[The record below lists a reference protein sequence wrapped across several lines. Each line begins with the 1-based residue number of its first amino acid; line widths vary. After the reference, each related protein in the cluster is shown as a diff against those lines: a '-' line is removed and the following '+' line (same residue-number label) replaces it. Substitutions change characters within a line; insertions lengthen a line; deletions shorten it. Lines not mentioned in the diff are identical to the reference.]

1 MNASYFGDKNSESND
16 IIEEVL
22 TADRRSI
29 SFDDKFRTQV
39 TAYYVCLYSYSMFTL
54 SRIWNRHLES
64 QEKYPFFFSIN
75 WRNANYSDE
84 IFYK

>member
-39 TAYYVCLYSYSMFTL
+39 TNSILCVSILIQYVHTF
-54 SRIWNRHLES
+54 
-64 QEKYPFFFSIN
+64 
-75 WRNANYSDE
+75 
-84 IFYK
+84 

>member
-29 SFDDKFRTQV
+29 RFDDKFRTQV
-39 TAYYVCLYSYSMFTL
+39 TNSILCVSILIQYVHTF
-54 SRIWNRHLES
+54 
-64 QEKYPFFFSIN
+64 
-75 WRNANYSDE
+75 
-84 IFYK
+84 

>member
-29 SFDDKFRTQV
+29 IQF
-39 TAYYVCLYSYSMFTL
+39 
-54 SRIWNRHLES
+54 
-64 QEKYPFFFSIN
+64 
-75 WRNANYSDE
+75 
-84 IFYK
+84 